1 MRTKNL
7 KNLKEY
13 SESPLVVIARYIKE
27 AFDDLRVPIPLKDV
41 EAISCF
47 INQAYAAFGRTFHN
61 AQHAIDVGQNCAAVG
76 RLAALFHDVVYIGVD
91 RFGGPDLQPYL
102 YDFNLKSEP
111 SGLASLVL
119 ELSDAAKRPDA
130 KRIQRFQALMNVF
143 GFSKGQKI
151 DSTSGLNE
159 FLSAW
164 IAWQM
169 LGHWLPEKICVQ
181 VAGCIEA
188 TIPFRGHLNNPTVI
202 ESLITKSQRA
212 LGEFGQS
219 YSEPE
224 LEALAQQA
232 VLVSNNDVWAFGTKG
247 PDVFIHNSWALL
259 FESNHILQDK
269 FFSLKE
275 YRQPLLRMKAFFGW
289 LDCERI
295 YIRHN
300 DYPSDTQ
307 MAKLK
312 KGSRRNLEYGKM
324 YIRVKLVA
332 IAIIEAFA
340 KITGGDAPVELF
352 TGAIPQSREDKILRL
367 ETLLSF
373 QGVAKNKRH
382 RDPLLWNLFMFGRA
396 YRSPFDTKASTL
408 SAYLYLALDETQM
421 PHVYEN
427 AVALFEDKLEPQA
440 FLDQLPNDVV
450 QYVGSL
456 LAAIAYTR
464 ASAIQA
470 YLATHARKRAA

>member
-13 SESPLVVIARYIKE
+13 SESPLVVMARYIKE

-169 LGHWLPEKICVQ
+169 LGHWLPEKIW
-181 VAGCIEA
+181 
-188 TIPFRGHLNNPTVI
+188 F
-202 ESLITKSQRA
+202 
-212 LGEFGQS
+212 
-219 YSEPE
+219 
-224 LEALAQQA
+224 
-232 VLVSNNDVWAFGTKG
+232 
-247 PDVFIHNSWALL
+247 
-259 FESNHILQDK
+259 
-269 FFSLKE
+269 
-275 YRQPLLRMKAFFGW
+275 
-289 LDCERI
+289 
-295 YIRHN
+295 
-300 DYPSDTQ
+300 
-307 MAKLK
+307 
-312 KGSRRNLEYGKM
+312 
-324 YIRVKLVA
+324 
-332 IAIIEAFA
+332 
-340 KITGGDAPVELF
+340 
-352 TGAIPQSREDKILRL
+352 
-367 ETLLSF
+367 
-373 QGVAKNKRH
+373 
-382 RDPLLWNLFMFGRA
+382 
-396 YRSPFDTKASTL
+396 
-408 SAYLYLALDETQM
+408 
-421 PHVYEN
+421 
-427 AVALFEDKLEPQA
+427 
-440 FLDQLPNDVV
+440 
-450 QYVGSL
+450 
-456 LAAIAYTR
+456 
-464 ASAIQA
+464 
-470 YLATHARKRAA
+470 